1 MKADAMSMYD
11 PEPTREAWHLLRKMS
26 LLVLVVIATAFGLV
40 LLSRQKS
47 NVPLFLF
54 NVLADAS
61 LGLLAGLAT
70 RFILKGRHGLI
81 QALAST
87 AISFVGLGVLGYFT
101 NWKSGIGPF
110 QAGWIP
116 VHWLDAAH
124 ISLFL
129 PLEFTRGAMD
139 QMDLLHAV
147 VAIEVSWMALRVW
160 RGGPRVTGQPSMP
173 SARARRVIQPAALP
187 ADPVEPVVVTPAVV
201 PMPVPAPK
209 RPATSG
215 SRSSRSRS
223 SSSRS
228 SSSGLS
234 SSSSGS
240 RSRIRRRNTER
251 AVIARPTS
259 AVRPVRS
266 RSRHNGTRHSHVA
279 VHLAVHEEHKC
290 PYCFQPV
297 SRNDPR
303 GVVECQICHT
313 LHHKDCWD
321 ITGNCQVPH
330 LTTL

>member
-1 MKADAMSMYD
+1 MSMYD
-11 PEPTREAWHLLRKMS
+11 PEPTREAWHLLRKVS

-54 NVLADAS
+54 NILADAS

-87 AISFVGLGVLGYFT
+87 AISLVGLGVLGYFT

-110 QAGWIP
+110 EAGWMR

-129 PLEFTRGAMD
+129 PVEFTRGAMN

-147 VAIEVSWMALRVW
+147 VAIDVSWMALRVW
-160 RGGPRVTGQPSMP
+160 RQAPRISGQPSMP
-173 SARARRVIQPAALP
+173 SARARRVVQPAALP
-187 ADPVEPVVVTPAVV
+187 PDPIEPVVVTPAVV
-201 PMPVPAPK
+201 PVPVAAPR
-209 RPATSG
+209 RPAASG
-215 SRSSRSRS
+215 SRSSRSG
-223 SSSRS
+223 SRS
-228 SSSGLS
+228 ATSN
-234 SSSSGS
+234 SGS

-266 RSRHNGTRHSHVA
+266 RSRHNGTRHSRVA